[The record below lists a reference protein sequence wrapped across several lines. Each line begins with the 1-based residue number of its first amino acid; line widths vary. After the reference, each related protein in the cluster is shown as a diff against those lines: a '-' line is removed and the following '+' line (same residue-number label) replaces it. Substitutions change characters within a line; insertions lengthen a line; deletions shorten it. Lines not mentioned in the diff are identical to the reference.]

1 VRTEA
6 KIFNLFAVFFY
17 LASPF
22 YAWWTYT
29 ELGGIEFVG
38 TVALA
43 LTGTLLLMLGL
54 FFSFVTR
61 RIDPRPEDRPDA
73 DIAEGAG
80 EVGFFS
86 PGSYWPFGLGLAV
99 FVAGIGLAVW
109 QWWMVAAGLIGVLF
123 ATTGLIVEYYTGTR
137 RPAE

>member
-6 KIFNLFAVFFY
+6 KIFNLFAIFFY
-17 LASPF
+17 LAAPF
-22 YAWWTYT
+22 YAWWTYA
-29 ELGGIEFVG
+29 ELGGIEYVG
-38 TVALA
+38 TVALV

-73 DIAEGAG
+73 EITDGAG

-86 PGSYWPFGLGLAV
+86 PGSYWPFGLGLAT
-99 FVAGIGLAVW
+99 FVAGIGLALW
-109 QWWMVAAGLIGVLF
+109 QWWMVAAGLIAVLF
-123 ATTGLIVEYYTGTR
+123 STVGLLMEYYTGTR